1 MATSSHTANS
11 PVSFSS
17 KRNGSRLLERC
28 TQTGSG
34 ACDNEG
40 TGTTPREGSRAAV
53 PEGQVAARPDAPTPA
68 ADFSNGAVPAAPPAR
83 SHDFAVL
90 RDLALH
96 GTLLHTALLNP
107 FKNFMAAYKCRKL
120 FMVLRGQALPP
131 PLQQRMSS
139 PPPPT
144 CDKRFHTWAGGGG
157 VCDKGQGL
165 NLSD

>member
-28 TQTGSG
+28 TQTGGG

-40 TGTTPREGSRAAV
+40 TGTAPREGSRAAV

-139 PPPPT
+139 PPPPPVT
-144 CDKRFHTWAGGGG
+144 SAFTRGRVEGGC
-157 VCDKGQGL
+157 V
-165 NLSD
+165 

>member
-1 MATSSHTANS
+1 MITKGQGPPRVREAE
-11 PVSFSS
+11 
-17 KRNGSRLLERC
+17 LRC
-28 TQTGSG
+28 LRG
-34 ACDNEG
+34 
-40 TGTTPREGSRAAV
+40 RW
-53 PEGQVAARPDAPTPA
+53 RPAPTLA

-139 PPPPT
+139 PPPPPVT
-144 CDKRFHTWAGGGG
+144 SAFTRGRVEGGC
-157 VCDKGQGL
+157 V
-165 NLSD
+165 